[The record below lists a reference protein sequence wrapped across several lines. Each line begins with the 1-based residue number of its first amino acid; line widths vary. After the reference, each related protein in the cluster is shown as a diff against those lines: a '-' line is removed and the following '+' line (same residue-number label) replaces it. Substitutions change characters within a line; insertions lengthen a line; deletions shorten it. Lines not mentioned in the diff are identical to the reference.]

1 MLKPEIDPLDP
12 LPKMVK
18 IQHHSFYYVL
28 TEEEFAKE
36 WLPNVSKEI
45 KMIGLKR
52 GKFYSRYMKEME
64 RKGTGKHEKN

>member
-28 TEEEFAKE
+28 TEEEFTKE
-36 WLPNVSKEI
+36 WLPHVSKEI
-45 KMIGLKR
+45 KMIGLRR
-52 GKFYSRYMKEME
+52 GKHYRRYINEME